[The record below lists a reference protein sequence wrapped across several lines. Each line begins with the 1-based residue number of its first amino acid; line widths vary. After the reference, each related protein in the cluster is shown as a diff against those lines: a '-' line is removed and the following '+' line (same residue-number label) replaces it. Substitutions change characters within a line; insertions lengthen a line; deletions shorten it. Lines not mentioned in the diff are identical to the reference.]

1 MPQRLF
7 RDVLASLIA
16 YAENGDVLLILVL
29 CIREVTSSKIL
40 TSLNQVPNV
49 KILRFT
55 YSQNLSERAK
65 NGGSM

>member
-29 CIREVTSSKIL
+29 RIREVTSSKIL